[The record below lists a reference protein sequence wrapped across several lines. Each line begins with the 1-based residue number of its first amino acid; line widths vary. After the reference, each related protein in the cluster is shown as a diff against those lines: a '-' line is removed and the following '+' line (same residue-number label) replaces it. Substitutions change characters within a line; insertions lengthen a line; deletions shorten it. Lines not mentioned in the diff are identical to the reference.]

1 MVSNRFRHSSG
12 FSERRWT
19 ANNQTLVSRD
29 TPRLEYILTKPW
41 HYLSFYWSTNQKPC
55 SLHLLEQKLSTY
67 KAARNR
73 FTQTKDIWR
82 PHTQRNPASYWS
94 QSQKCDTV
102 RTYLVNIRTMIEI
115 HSILQGLRA
124 ALSYHTYITCNVQAY
139 LQTWSE
145 SSVKSLVRF
154 TSYTYTKRLSV
165 IPNKYW
171 RRVWA
176 SSSYSEN

>member
-1 MVSNRFRHSSG
+1 MDCKQSNPCEQRHPSS
-12 FSERRWT
+12 WIHT
-19 ANNQTLVSRD
+19 DKTLAL
-29 TPRLEYILTKPW
+29 PFLLLEYKPKTLQPSSSRTKVVYIQSGSQQI
-41 HYLSFYWSTNQKPC
+41 HSDQG
-55 SLHLLEQKLSTY
+55 HLETTHS
-67 KAARNR
+67 
-73 FTQTKDIWR
+73 
-82 PHTQRNPASYWS
+82 RNPASYWS

-102 RTYLVNIRTMIEI
+102 RTYLINIRTMIEI